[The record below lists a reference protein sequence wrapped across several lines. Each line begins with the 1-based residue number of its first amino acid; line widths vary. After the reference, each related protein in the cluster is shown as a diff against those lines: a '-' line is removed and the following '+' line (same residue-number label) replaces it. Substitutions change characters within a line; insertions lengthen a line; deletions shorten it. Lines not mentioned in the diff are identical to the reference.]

1 MCLRNFLKFKI
12 FSFLFLSYTSYGQ
25 SCHCKDN
32 KELSSIINCEKYYF
46 SNGNSINWTYD
57 CNGSYL
63 IFENKEGSKILFDL
77 EKELIE
83 LTGRLGY
90 TYWQE
95 FKNYFIITNKLSSG
109 SQPAEYILFDKN
121 LGKKIKEL
129 GNELIQNENYI
140 VFVNFYGD
148 DFYMI
153 LFDKNL
159 NQLKQQKLPTEIIT
173 KSVDNLNPLYLIEI
187 FDNIKL
193 DNESITLEVKNYR
206 SDLKENIKLK
216 FSINSI

>member
-25 SCHCKDN
+25 SCYCKDN

-95 FKNYFIITNKLSSG
+95 FKDYFIITNKLSSG

-121 LGKKIKEL
+121 SGKKIKEL

-193 DNESITLEVKNYR
+193 DNESITLEVQNYR

>member
-1 MCLRNFLKFKI
+1 
-12 FSFLFLSYTSYGQ
+12 
-25 SCHCKDN
+25 
-32 KELSSIINCEKYYF
+32 
-46 SNGNSINWTYD
+46 
-57 CNGSYL
+57 
-63 IFENKEGSKILFDL
+63 
-77 EKELIE
+77 
-83 LTGRLGY
+83 
-90 TYWQE
+90 
-95 FKNYFIITNKLSSG
+95 
-109 SQPAEYILFDKN
+109 
-121 LGKKIKEL
+121 
-129 GNELIQNENYI
+129 
-140 VFVNFYGD
+140 
-148 DFYMI
+148 MI

>member
-25 SCHCKDN
+25 SCYCKDN

-63 IFENKEGSKILFDL
+63 IFENKVGSKILFDL
-77 EKELIE
+77 EKELIDF
-83 LTGRLGY
+83 TGRLGY

-95 FKNYFIITNKLSSG
+95 FKDYFIITNKLSSG

-121 LGKKIKEL
+121 SGKKIKEL
-129 GNELIQNENYI
+129 GNELIQNEDYI

-159 NQLKQQKLPTEIIT
+159 NQLKQQKLPAEIIN
-173 KSVDNLNPLYLIEI
+173 KSVENSNPLYLIEI